1 MYSQMSELHNGTLE
15 ISSNF
20 LVHRYV
26 LKFRVPKHEPLW
38 LFSLNNKKRI
48 KEVQYNKN
56 SLLLLKWH
64 IKTLIINS
72 FTAAWVLQRE
82 WLCLSH
88 CMGCVFRLFWIC
100 TTSHCGLVL
109 SPCSQTPATWHPYLT
124 GIFVHWCDY
133 MHVFLWQD
141 QYFMSSS
148 EFVYNS

>member
-72 FTAAWVLQRE
+72 FTAACVWATVWAVFSDSSESAQLHTVDLFYPHTVRPRPLGIHTSRAS
-82 WLCLSH
+82 LCI
-88 CMGCVFRLFWIC
+88 GVIIC
-100 TTSHCGLVL
+100 T
-109 SPCSQTPATWHPYLT
+109 
-124 GIFVHWCDY
+124 F
-133 MHVFLWQD
+133 FLWQD